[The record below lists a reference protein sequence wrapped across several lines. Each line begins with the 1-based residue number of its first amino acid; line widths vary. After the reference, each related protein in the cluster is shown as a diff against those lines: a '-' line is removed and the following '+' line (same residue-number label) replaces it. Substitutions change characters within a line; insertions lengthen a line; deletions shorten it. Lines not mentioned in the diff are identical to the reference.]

1 MKWIEM
7 NNLNNKR
14 LNSTEIKF
22 NKLYYLKIFF
32 ILNESLKPIYR

>member
-22 NKLYYLKIFF
+22 NKLYYLKIFLH
-32 ILNESLKPIYR
+32 IKREP

>member
-32 ILNESLKPIYR
+32 HIKREP